1 MFSWSKTTSA
11 SPAPAPSAHHN
22 HHYQSK
28 YTRQQHLESYLQDP
42 VLNRSTRK
50 VSHDDTTYD
59 SKFHIVM

>member
-11 SPAPAPSAHHN
+11 SPASTGN
-22 HHYQSK
+22 HPTHPFQSK